1 MNQYGCSRERRSGPY
16 LERLEKVLTGRI
28 NFTLVYD
35 FVRREVCE
43 TVMRLVFVVEKDRG
57 LLNHGPRLPKI
68 TEGRW

>member
-1 MNQYGCSRERRSGPY
+1 MTDGGRDECGVKRSGKIDAD
-16 LERLEKVLTGRI
+16 L
-28 NFTLVYD
+28 
-35 FVRREVCE
+35 VRREVCE